1 MYYVYHKLLNEI
13 AKLADGQ
20 KVWQVGQ
27 VETQAVTQAWYSKYN
42 HGNEKCNKNDP
53 LDNQEGEKYNEDDPK
68 NNQEGVDPKLVDF
81 LFSSQRRNTDSLQH
95 KGLKWAADDLL
106 CKCAKVQK
114 GQKVQKGKKVQMTCG
129 GEAGGPRARKAL
141 QGGSEP
147 RPSRTPKPGEHN

>member
-1 MYYVYHKLLNEI
+1 M
-13 AKLADGQ
+13 
-20 KVWQVGQ
+20 
-27 VETQAVTQAWYSKYN
+27 ETQAVTQACYSKYN

-68 NNQEGVDPKLVDF
+68 NNQEGVDPKLVDSLSSNLVDF

-114 GQKVQKGKKVQMTCG
+114 VQIGQKVQMTFG

-147 RPSRTPKPGEHN
+147 RPARTPKPEKHN

>member
-27 VETQAVTQAWYSKYN
+27 VETQAVTQARYSKYF
-42 HGNEKCNKNDP
+42 HGNEKYNKNYP

-106 CKCAKVQK
+106 CKSAKRAK
-114 GQKVQKGKKVQMTCG
+114 SAKREKSANDLWRG
-129 GEAGGPRARKAL
+129 GGWSQSQEGPPGWFGATAFQNSKAW
-141 QGGSEP
+141 
-147 RPSRTPKPGEHN
+147 